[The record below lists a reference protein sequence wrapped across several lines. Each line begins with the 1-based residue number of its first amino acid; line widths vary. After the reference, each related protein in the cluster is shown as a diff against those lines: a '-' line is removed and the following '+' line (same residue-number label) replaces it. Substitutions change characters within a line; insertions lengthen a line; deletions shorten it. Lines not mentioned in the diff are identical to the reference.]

1 MKSYTPILKVDKDA
15 DYGIIYIL
23 CIENRKKTYT
33 SLKIKINTKLWDND
47 KKKIKKN
54 TVVDYISINQLIAE
68 KLIELNKFN
77 NLKTNNE
84 SFIDYFI
91 EFNNLKNNFGS
102 LFKYQNVLKK
112 LKKYQSEITF
122 NDIDATFI
130 RKLQSY
136 FEGKGKLSNNTSN
149 HYLKLIKQVYNQA
162 IKDDRYILTKKPPF
176 STITFK
182 NTPINRH
189 ILNEEEV
196 RKIITCKIDK
206 TDLNY
211 RRRSKFLFQIFAQGM
226 RVSDLIMLK
235 WGEIKGENFVY
246 KMFKTDKEIT
256 FKINDLLYKI
266 LIDEAKNLYT
276 KFDLKF
282 VDIIKIETDL
292 EKLIIERNA
301 KLKNEGFE
309 SGYDLIDKNQILD
322 ESTIDCL
329 NKIDRKYKQIIVSY
343 QNNIDLISK
352 HKLFKNMYIFD
363 FLDFPITNKSNPTKE
378 EYKNIMK
385 ESSSYSRELKLLQKA
400 TQIETN
406 INSHLSRHTYA
417 SLLLNMGVHTYLI
430 SQALGHAQLI
440 TTEKYLHSLK
450 TNSQIDDINDNM
462 LSNLNF
468 KL

>member
-1 MKSYTPILKVDKDA
+1 
-15 DYGIIYIL
+15 
-23 CIENRKKTYT
+23 
-33 SLKIKINTKLWDND
+33 
-47 KKKIKKN
+47 
-54 TVVDYISINQLIAE
+54 
-68 KLIELNKFN
+68 
-77 NLKTNNE
+77 
-84 SFIDYFI
+84 
-91 EFNNLKNNFGS
+91 
-102 LFKYQNVLKK
+102 
-112 LKKYQSEITF
+112 
-122 NDIDATFI
+122 
-130 RKLQSY
+130 
-136 FEGKGKLSNNTSN
+136 
-149 HYLKLIKQVYNQA
+149 
-162 IKDDRYILTKKPPF
+162 
-176 STITFK
+176 
-182 NTPINRH
+182 
-189 ILNEEEV
+189 
-196 RKIITCKIDK
+196 
-206 TDLNY
+206 
-211 RRRSKFLFQIFAQGM
+211 
-226 RVSDLIMLK
+226 
-235 WGEIKGENFVY
+235 
-246 KMFKTDKEIT
+246 
-256 FKINDLLYKI
+256 
-266 LIDEAKNLYT
+266 LIDEAKNLYS

-329 NKIDRKYKQIIVSY
+329 NKIDRKYKQIIVSF

-385 ESSSYSRELKLLQKA
+385 KSSSYTRELKLLQKA